1 MFVSKELQ
9 NLIDKMIIQVKTNS
23 ELPPFMRR
31 QIWDKL
37 NGNSS
42 DKQLVRKQ
50 LTELDCI
57 CVRHVLNIWFKVFPG
72 DNFLEHILE
81 IVHQIVAGQIDE
93 EEAQNLY
100 DQFYVEIVGNRK
112 YPPENV
118 LPMFV
123 GHGAV
128 NTILTAITDCRDNSV
143 MYAQEDEDLDPESY
157 KPSYLT
163 AAAYTGGLGK
173 EGNIERHR
181 EFLALVFTKSSSTSI
196 NV

>member
-1 MFVSKELQ
+1 MIVSKELQ
-9 NLIDKMIIQVKTNS
+9 NLIDKMIIQVRTNR
-23 ELPPFMRR
+23 ELPLFMRR
-31 QIWDKL
+31 QIWDKI
-37 NGNSS
+37 NENSS

-57 CVRHVLNIWFKVFPG
+57 CVRHVLDIWFKVFPG
-72 DNFLEHILE
+72 DTLPEHILE

-100 DQFYVEIVGNRK
+100 DQFYVEVVDNRN

-128 NTILTAITDCRDNSV
+128 NTILTAITDYGDNSV

-157 KPSYLT
+157 EPSYLT
-163 AAAYTGGLGK
+163 AAAYAGGLGEKGNK
-173 EGNIERHR
+173 ERRRQFWLWYLQKAIPQ
-181 EFLALVFTKSSSTSI
+181 ALLV
-196 NV
+196 